1 MNSTIKPKI
10 QQYLR
15 QRQGMNLCY
24 KFACVFNFTD
34 IVEAQLA
41 VKSRIAWLWE
51 RRNTENMEVHC
62 RTSIRE
68 AVSVLRKLNHAVKAE
83 AIV

>member
-15 QRQGMNLCY
+15 QRQGMNLYY

-41 VKSRIAWLWE
+41 VKTRIAWLWE

>member
-1 MNSTIKPKI
+1 MNSTIKTQI
-10 QQYLR
+10 QEYTR
-15 QRQGMNLCY
+15 QKRGMNLCY

-51 RRNTENMEVHC
+51 RRNTESMEVHC

-68 AVSVLRKLNHAVKAE
+68 AVSVLRKLNHSVKAE